1 MSGSLNTKIHI
12 FAGHFGSGKTEL
24 ALNFAVAAKKA
35 GNEVTIIDLD
45 IVNPYFRSKDAK
57 KYLDKNGIRLIAG
70 KYASTNLDMPIVPAE
85 VLSVFR
91 DNGGVVIFDVGGD
104 DDGAYALGRYLK
116 FFMQFGYEMH
126 FVVNTKRPMT
136 SNTEEFLEIAERIEN
151 ASRLKF
157 TDIYNNTNLSHM
169 TDENTLLSDYEI
181 IERLSKAMG
190 IPIAAQCGTKAALSK
205 MPGHMNLFEI
215 EIYLKMPF

>member
-104 DDGAYALGRYLK
+104 DDGSYALGRYLK

-190 IPIAAQCGTKAALSK
+190 IPIAAQCGTKTALSK